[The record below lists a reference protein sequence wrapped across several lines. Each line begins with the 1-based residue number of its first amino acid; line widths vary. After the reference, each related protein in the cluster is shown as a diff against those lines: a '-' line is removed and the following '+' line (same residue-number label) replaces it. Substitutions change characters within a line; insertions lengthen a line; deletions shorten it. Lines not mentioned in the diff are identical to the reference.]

1 MPIPD
6 HEFERS
12 IVAIWVDG
20 RAVGTGFVIGPQAVL
35 TCAHVVPALA
45 DSGPADGSPADNAAR
60 ANPKS
65 RARNSAKPVPKSDAS
80 GKIEIEFYAAPSGT
94 PRQVVEIDPQRYSSP
109 AKHDIAVLTW
119 SGPLPADVQPAKF
132 SKPDSLVDLLI
143 RSRGFPHLGEFR
155 SQAAT
160 GKVIGRTSSSET
172 DGALW
177 TLESGAI
184 TSGFSGAPIVDAT
197 MGVVVGM
204 ARAVI
209 PPDGNWR
216 NATTAIAVGV
226 PTLIAV
232 CGDKL
237 SLVSAEAEAR
247 FAEAIGRIRNA
258 VVDALVRHPAALR
271 PLAERLRVQRSAPKV
286 DSSKREVEDL
296 ARQVAEQLISGQRTL
311 SDVRAP
317 MREVFKLLAGSGDQH
332 AAAAVATAYLA
343 YVSSSLEPELGRLL
357 HEKLLD
363 GNRRFD
369 VPASTPT
376 AIELVMAQLDGRVPR
391 FRPDIEPGRPP
402 RGVRNMPLPAEAGI
416 QDNWDEFESRWME
429 SLTDFMGVKLDELPK
444 DAQRNLLNSLLGL
457 AAEGNERAY
466 GIDNSTKRKL
476 SESVAAELHRQYPEF
491 ALVNQRPPNVATD
504 KRQSDAIAP
513 LLLGELLPKSEKKS

>member
-35 TCAHVVPALA
+35 TCAHVVPVLA
-45 DSGPADGSPADNAAR
+45 DRGPTGGAPADNAAR

-65 RARNSAKPVPKSDAS
+65 RARNSAKPVSKSDAS
-80 GKIEIEFYAAPSGT
+80 GKIEIEFYTAPPGT
-94 PRQVVEIDPQRYSSP
+94 PRQVVEIDRQSYSAP
-109 AKHDIAVLTW
+109 AEHDIAVLTW
-119 SGPLPADVQPAKF
+119 SGALPADVQPAKF
-132 SKPDSLVDLLI
+132 SKRDSLVDLLI
-143 RSRGFPHLGEFR
+143 RSRGFPHLGELR

-160 GKVIGRTSSSET
+160 GKVIGRTSSFET

-197 MGVVVGM
+197 MGIVVGM

-216 NATTAIAVGV
+216 NAKTAIAVGV
-226 PTLIAV
+226 PTLIDV
-232 CGDKL
+232 CGNTL

-247 FAEAIGRIRNA
+247 FVEAIHRMRRA
-258 VVDALVRHPAALR
+258 VVDSLVRHPSALR
-271 PLAERLRVQRSAPKV
+271 QLAERLHVQRGTHKV
-286 DSSKREVEDL
+286 DASMREVEDL
-296 ARQVAEQLISGQRTL
+296 ARQVAEQLIGGQRTL
-311 SDVRAP
+311 GDVRAP
-317 MREVFKLLAGSGDQH
+317 MREVFKVLAGSGDQY

-343 YVSSSLEPELGRLL
+343 YVSSTLEPELGRLL
-357 HEKLLD
+357 HEKLLE

-369 VPASTPT
+369 VPASTAT
-376 AIELVMAQLDGRVPR
+376 VVELIMAQLDGRVAR
-391 FRPDIEPGRPP
+391 FQPDNEPGRPP
-402 RGVRNMPLPAEAGI
+402 RGVRNLSLPAEAGI
-416 QDNWDEFESRWME
+416 QNNWDEFESRWME

-444 DAQRNLLNSLLGL
+444 NAQRNLLNSLLGL

-466 GIDNSTKRKL
+466 GIDDSTKPKL

-491 ALVNQRPPNVATD
+491 ALVNQRPPSAATD

-513 LLLGELLPKSEKKS
+513 LLLGELLPKGEKKS